1 MYKGL
6 VKILISPLAMVLGSL
21 ITWFS
26 LIRAKSG
33 KSLAQIPRSAA
44 GEWPVLHLLYLL
56 AKCHQKFEFSELK
69 FFRVSVCVVILAS
82 RQG

>member
-21 ITWFS
+21 ITCFS

-33 KSLAQIPRSAA
+33 KIFGPDPEERGWRVASSSSSVPD
-44 GEWPVLHLLYLL
+44 L

-69 FFRVSVCVVILAS
+69 FFRVSVLC
-82 RQG
+82 RYN